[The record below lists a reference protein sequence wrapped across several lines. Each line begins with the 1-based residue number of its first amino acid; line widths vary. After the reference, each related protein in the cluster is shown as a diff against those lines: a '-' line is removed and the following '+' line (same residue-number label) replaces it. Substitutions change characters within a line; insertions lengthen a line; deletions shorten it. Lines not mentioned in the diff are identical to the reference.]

1 MSKMSR
7 VIVNTI
13 CFCVIYL
20 LQMLTCYRQ
29 ILFLANISNL
39 LKKPSVIAAIEKI
52 VCMLKPVASNFNIGL
67 HWFKSEGAFVA
78 AISDVDERCLQRQ
91 GHWKSVSNK
100 IPYKQN
106 SIGKRLSNITNNRFV
121 SS

>member
-1 MSKMSR
+1 M
-7 VIVNTI
+7 
-13 CFCVIYL
+13 
-20 LQMLTCYRQ
+20 
-29 ILFLANISNL
+29 
-39 LKKPSVIAAIEKI
+39 LKKPSLIAAIEKI

-100 IPYKQN
+100 IPYQQN
-106 SIGKRLSNITNNRFV
+106 SIGKRLSIITNNRFV